1 MKRNLHSAQ
10 ILDPLLG
17 KVTFSRV
24 STKLHHMAK
33 QNKNSDERLFF
44 LCQYFFLTEAY
55 FTFGRRIVR
64 SKECHIIEMTHA
76 AINIY
81 VMVKKSHDPN
91 EEERSFIPSQE
102 HRFKRYVL
110 QHHTAYSIPPDTFSN
125 TSNMVALQTDSAEIT
140 PFFAIPRNQK
150 ILESAEIPIPRGLF
164 SSEIVN
170 EATTSRGSNEMTH
183 TLSNIYRPFIQSS
196 NRTQSSRDR
205 RYLDRRQSDQRYS
218 DIQRHSDQR
227 HSSRRQFRS
236 RQFEAERN
244 TPEPMNLP
252 PDVEMFKYNILRK
265 FLDKFVKHG

>member
-110 QHHTAYSIPPDTFSN
+110 QHHTAYSNPPG
-125 TSNMVALQTDSAEIT
+125 TSYILIT
-140 PFFAIPRNQK
+140 
-150 ILESAEIPIPRGLF
+150 
-164 SSEIVN
+164 
-170 EATTSRGSNEMTH
+170 
-183 TLSNIYRPFIQSS
+183 
-196 NRTQSSRDR
+196 
-205 RYLDRRQSDQRYS
+205 
-218 DIQRHSDQR
+218 
-227 HSSRRQFRS
+227 
-236 RQFEAERN
+236 
-244 TPEPMNLP
+244 
-252 PDVEMFKYNILRK
+252 
-265 FLDKFVKHG
+265 